1 MTGSGNTDKPEI
13 PETTDGTVRRFQT
26 DGRLLLGIAASIVAA
41 LMLTTMDAIAFNL
54 RLTYGVIEMQLI
66 RNVSAMVFLVSL
78 MLLRRER
85 FVPWFG
91 GASIAVFRGI
101 TIVPIGFLFFSSFK
115 LLDQGS
121 ATALIFT
128 YPLMLTV
135 LATVFLGERAGV
147 WRWGALLIGFAGV
160 VAVQVALWLA
170 KGGEWALEDS
180 GRPLWLTATY
190 ALLPVAAAVMF
201 SVNMISLRFMPKGVP
216 AISITYVGGIASLLT
231 ILPVWVLF
239 GERIPLDWA
248 AHWWQFGLMGVVA
261 IGAAQALNIAY
272 RSAPAA
278 VVGSLEYVAIIF
290 ATGLAWFTQSLIP
303 PAGIW
308 FGVALIMTGGI
319 VTGWRESVH
328 ARRKLSRTDGE
339 AAAED

>member
-1 MTGSGNTDKPEI
+1 
-13 PETTDGTVRRFQT
+13 
-26 DGRLLLGIAASIVAA
+26 
-41 LMLTTMDAIAFNL
+41 
-54 RLTYGVIEMQLI
+54 
-66 RNVSAMVFLVSL
+66 MV
-78 MLLRRER
+78 
-85 FVPWFG
+85 
-91 GASIAVFRGI
+91 
-101 TIVPIGFLFFSSFK
+101 
-115 LLDQGS
+115 
-121 ATALIFT
+121 
-128 YPLMLTV
+128 
-135 LATVFLGERAGV
+135 
-147 WRWGALLIGFAGV
+147 V
-160 VAVQVALWLA
+160 VAVQVGLWLA

-319 VTGWRESVH
+319 VTAWRESVH

>member
-1 MTGSGNTDKPEI
+1 VARTDKTDSPEMPDTKGEI
-13 PETTDGTVRRFQT
+13 THRFQT

-41 LMLTTMDAIAFNL
+41 FMLTTMDAIAFNL

-91 GASIAVFRGI
+91 GAGIAVFRGI

-231 ILPVWVLF
+231 IFPVWVLF
-239 GERIPLDWA
+239 GERVPLDWA

-319 VTGWRESVH
+319 VTAWRESVH
-328 ARRKLSRTDGE
+328 ARRKLGRGDG
-339 AAAED
+339 DSGG

>member
-1 MTGSGNTDKPEI
+1 MTGSRNTDKPEI

-170 KGGEWALEDS
+170 KGGN
-180 GRPLWLTATY
+180 GR
-190 ALLPVAAAVMF
+190 
-201 SVNMISLRFMPKGVP
+201 
-216 AISITYVGGIASLLT
+216 
-231 ILPVWVLF
+231 
-239 GERIPLDWA
+239 
-248 AHWWQFGLMGVVA
+248 
-261 IGAAQALNIAY
+261 
-272 RSAPAA
+272 
-278 VVGSLEYVAIIF
+278 
-290 ATGLAWFTQSLIP
+290 
-303 PAGIW
+303 
-308 FGVALIMTGGI
+308 
-319 VTGWRESVH
+319 
-328 ARRKLSRTDGE
+328 SRT
-339 AAAED
+339 AAGRCG

>member
-1 MTGSGNTDKPEI
+1 MSQSDPTKSEVSP
-13 PETTDGTVRRFQT
+13 FQT
-26 DGRLLLGIAASIVAA
+26 DGRLLLGIAASLVAA
-41 LMLTTMDAIAFNL
+41 FMLTSMDAIAFNL

-66 RNVSAMVFLVSL
+66 RNLSAMVFLVAL
-78 MLLRRER
+78 MVFRRER
-85 FVPWFG
+85 FMPWFG
-91 GASIAVFRGI
+91 GAPIAIFRGI

-135 LATVFLGERAGV
+135 LATIFLGERAGV
-147 WRWGALLIGFAGV
+147 WRWSALLIGFSGV
-160 VAVQVALWLA
+160 VAVQAALWLSNGA
-170 KGGEWALEDS
+170 AWSLDAS

-190 ALLPVAAAVMF
+190 ALLPVVAAIMF
-201 SVNMISLRFMPKGVP
+201 SVNMISLRYMPKGVT

-231 ILPVWVLF
+231 ILPVWVLW
-239 GERIPLDWA
+239 GERIPLDWS
-248 AHWWQFGLMGVVA
+248 AHWWQFALMGVVS

-308 FGVALIMTGGI
+308 IGVALIMAGGV
-319 VTGWRESVH
+319 VTAWRESVH
-328 ARRKLSRTDGE
+328 AARNLKTS
-339 AAAED
+339 A